1 MKYEKFTIFEYDSLV
16 EGYVYGGVSFTG
28 THNRLL
34 QEFYKE
40 EDFPYYKL
48 IRKGVRFCQYVGVL
62 QIGNL
67 IIEVLPKADKTPP
80 RHERELWRK
89 MLLGMLN
96 AVDALT
102 VHVPSFSALSLK
114 QNSILDLYFEIF
126 VTECEQLLHK
136 GLVKKYRKV
145 EGNSQALKGRLNF
158 VLNIQQNLTHKERFY
173 ISHTTYD
180 SENTLNC
187 ILLKVIK
194 LLSKINRYTTITSR
208 IGNLNLNFPE
218 LPDIHV
224 SEKVFTRISYNRK
237 TERYRNAVNIARMI
251 LLNLHP
257 DVVGGKHHVL
267 ALMFDMNML
276 WERFVFKSLVKFKPQ
291 SYFVTAKSRKH
302 FWRSKGS
309 PTTIIPD
316 IFIDTKDGEHVV
328 LDTKWKNI
336 GGEAPSVHDLRQMYA
351 YSKFYNNA
359 KTALVYPGL
368 NFGLLAGNFLD
379 EIITVHL
386 KQAE

>member
-1 MKYEKFTIFEYDSLV
+1 
-16 EGYVYGGVSFTG
+16 
-28 THNRLL
+28 
-34 QEFYKE
+34 
-40 EDFPYYKL
+40 
-48 IRKGVRFCQYVGVL
+48 
-62 QIGNL
+62 
-67 IIEVLPKADKTPP
+67 
-80 RHERELWRK
+80 
-89 MLLGMLN
+89 
-96 AVDALT
+96 
-102 VHVPSFSALSLK
+102 
-114 QNSILDLYFEIF
+114 
-126 VTECEQLLHK
+126 
-136 GLVKKYRKV
+136 
-145 EGNSQALKGRLNF
+145 
-158 VLNIQQNLTHKERFY
+158 
-173 ISHTTYD
+173 
-180 SENTLNC
+180 
-187 ILLKVIK
+187 
-194 LLSKINRYTTITSR
+194 
-208 IGNLNLNFPE
+208 
-218 LPDIHV
+218 
-224 SEKVFTRISYNRK
+224 
-237 TERYRNAVNIARMI
+237 MI

-379 EIITVHL
+379 EISDQKLSSVCGVMTLRISNNINIWQKEIADYIFKSDLFIAKDQVAT
-386 KQAE
+386 E